1 MAIRHLITVVVV
13 VPFAFLLGGDTGQ
26 RVEARKS
33 VESKEGADGRLGQ
46 YMYFVCRDKE
56 TNMALLH
63 DGQADERVCRRDG
76 AVRVT
81 SNSAMDSDTAWS
93 RLRAPYGA
101 RHRGR

>member
-1 MAIRHLITVVVV
+1 MAMRHVLTVVFI

-26 RVEARKS
+26 RVDPRKS
-33 VESKEGADGRLGQ
+33 VESKEGADRLPQ
-46 YMYFVCRDKE
+46 YMYVVCRDRE

-63 DGQADERVCRRDG
+63 DGQVDERVCRRDG

-81 SNSAMDSDTAWS
+81 FNSAMDSDTAWS

>member
-1 MAIRHLITVVVV
+1 MAIRHLLTVVVI

-26 RVEARKS
+26 RVDPRKG
-33 VESKEGADGRLGQ
+33 VESKEGSDGRLRQ

-63 DGQADERVCRRDG
+63 DGQVEERVCRREG
-76 AVRVT
+76 TVRVT